1 MRLRWFEQ
9 WALWGVLVFV
19 LAVIVA
25 VVLIERAYAAQS
37 AAAYADRDRVGLRRG
52 RPRRASLL
60 LGRPSANQIQDRRD
74 LLSVVRHIGEERE
87 RFLAWYDHPDA
98 RRCATASAIP

>member
-37 AAAYADRDRVGLRRG
+37 AAAYAERG